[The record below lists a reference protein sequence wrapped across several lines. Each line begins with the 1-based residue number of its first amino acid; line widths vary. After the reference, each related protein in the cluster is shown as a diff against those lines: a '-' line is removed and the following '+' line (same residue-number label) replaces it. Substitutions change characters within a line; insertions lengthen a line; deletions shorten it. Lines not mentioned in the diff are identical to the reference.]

1 MSKKTI
7 MIIVG
12 IIIIA
17 ISLVLSIYIP
27 NRNKIEKSIDN
38 PSITY
43 SILEENEKVGV
54 IDENKNI
61 IIEPQYDEIIIVNSH
76 KAVFICANN
85 EGTIIINDKNK
96 EILTKYKN
104 IEPIKLENAI
114 IENEYEKNVLV
125 YKENDKYGL
134 IDLDGN
140 VIVKNKY
147 EQIASFGYK
156 EGEILVKENNKYG
169 LITENGNQI
178 IKTIYDNIELDKFYN
193 SEIGYK
199 KSGYIVCNITNDGY
213 RYGYHDYNGEKV
225 LEVEY
230 NNLMRI
236 IDIKDS
242 NNIYIIAAKNGQYG
256 VFVNN
261 AKIINTQYQSINYN
275 NTMEMFIVERTGKYG
290 AINSKGVEILKT
302 EYSNIEINGIYM
314 YTQKDEE
321 QKVFNKDGKEI
332 DIPFTTV
339 IESTNNSEYYIKIEE
354 TNNYSILN
362 SNFEEILQNK
372 YQYLEYA
379 FDKYFIATNAE
390 NKSGVIDI
398 EENICIDFN
407 YDIVQ
412 TVNDKHIFQIK
423 NFDSDIT
430 YIYNGK
436 LEKVL
441 ELQNINIQNR
451 DDGIK
456 IFNETE
462 EYYFDNNGNIIE
474 NHNKK

>member
-7 MIIVG
+7 MIILV

-27 NRNKIEKSIDN
+27 NKNKIEKSIEN

-54 IDENKNI
+54 IDEDKNI

-85 EGTIIINDKNK
+85 EGTKIVNDENK

-104 IEPIKLENAI
+104 IEPIKLENVI
-114 IENEYEKNVLV
+114 TENEYEKNVLA
-125 YKENDKYGL
+125 YEENDKYGL

-140 VIVKNKY
+140 IVVKNKY

-169 LITENGNQI
+169 LINENGKQI

-193 SEIGYK
+193 SGIGYK
-199 KSGYIVCNITNDGY
+199 KSGYIVCNKTNDGY

-230 NNLMRI
+230 NDLMRI
-236 IDIKDS
+236 TDMKD
-242 NNIYIIAAKNGQYG
+242 NDNIYLIVAKNGQYG

-275 NTMEMFIVERTGKYG
+275 NSMEMFIVERTGKFG
-290 AINSKGVEILKT
+290 TINSKGVEILKT
-302 EYSNIEINGIYM
+302 EYSRIEINGIYM
-314 YTQKDEE
+314 YAQKDEE
-321 QKVFNKDGKEI
+321 QKVFDKEGKEI
-332 DIPFTTV
+332 DIPFTTT
-339 IESTNNSEYYIKIEE
+339 IESTNSPEYYIKIEE
-354 TNNYSILN
+354 AQNYSILN
-362 SNFEEILQNK
+362 SNFEEILQEK

-379 FDKYFIATNAE
+379 FDKYFVATNTE
-390 NKSGVIDI
+390 GKSGVIDI
-398 EENICIDFN
+398 DGNVVIDFN

-412 TVNDKHIFQIK
+412 TINDKNMLQVK

-430 YIYNGK
+430 EIYNNK

-441 ELQNINIQNR
+441 ELSNINTQNSE
-451 DDGIK
+451 DGVK
-456 IFNETE
+456 IFNEVE
-462 EYYFDNNGNIIE
+462 EYYFDDNGELIE
-474 NHNKK
+474 K